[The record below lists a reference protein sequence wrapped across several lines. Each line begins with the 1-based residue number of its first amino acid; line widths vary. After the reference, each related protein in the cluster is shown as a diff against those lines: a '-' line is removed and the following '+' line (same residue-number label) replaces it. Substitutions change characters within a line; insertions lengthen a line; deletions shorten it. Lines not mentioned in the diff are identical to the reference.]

1 MQLLEENNNLRSQ
14 CTDHQ
19 NDIESLRKDIL
30 QAEQNRLDL
39 ESEKITLQEKI
50 KYCEMEKEKVICALH
65 LTSIFNV
72 ADYFLQ
78 VNIELSQVARDR
90 TELAKQIPI
99 LARQKEEL
107 NEEVHRVKQ
116 RLEQALETNA
126 RLNREME
133 VIVKDREETQ
143 VYTKFH

>member
-1 MQLLEENNNLRSQ
+1 
-14 CTDHQ
+14 
-19 NDIESLRKDIL
+19 
-30 QAEQNRLDL
+30 
-39 ESEKITLQEKI
+39 
-50 KYCEMEKEKVICALH
+50 
-65 LTSIFNV
+65 V
-72 ADYFLQ
+72 ANYFLQ

-116 RLEQALETNA
+116 RLEQASETNA

-143 VYTKFH
+143 VYTKFK